1 MSKVSTDKPSLMLQ
15 AGQAVK
21 EKATELWE
29 SIPKVGVGHA
39 GAMWRQGLK
48 EARAIFFPDSN
59 IAQPTEIGTFGT
71 ATQGEVSAE
80 RREAANTAPPPANE
94 FSKQLPTVHG
104 PPVAAAS
111 MQTLSSP
118 ELQGPPATQ
127 PGPKSTE
134 PHSPTPSATQPA
146 PVEPPT
152 PTFDDRLQHAATQLE
167 ASHPSPSSPSIHTP
181 APNAPELER
190 E

>member
-1 MSKVSTDKPSLMLQ
+1 MSKVSTDRPSAVLQ
-15 AGQAVK
+15 AAQAVK
-21 EKATELWE
+21 EKAQELWE

-80 RREAANTAPPPANE
+80 RREAANIAPPPANE
-94 FSKQLPTVHG
+94 FSKHLPTVHD

-111 MQTLSSP
+111 VQTLSSP
-118 ELQGPPATQ
+118 EHEGPPATQ
-127 PGPKSTE
+127 PRPKSTE
-134 PHSPTPSATQPA
+134 PQSPTPSATQPA

-152 PTFDDRLQHAATQLE
+152 PTFDDRLQHAVSQFE
-167 ASHPSPSSPSIHTP
+167 ASHASPNTPSIHAP
-181 APNAPELER
+181 APYAPELER